1 MVASNESSGDGF
13 DSVQPSGLPA
23 TGIGQGSFM
32 PHLLHE
38 LRNLLAPLQNSLHV
52 VRLSVDDTTKQAALA
67 IMDNQIQALRTLL
80 DNLAVIDQQTRLDT
94 VAGDA
99 TFELTDVLHSVVE
112 PARVRCAKWR
122 QTFDFIAPTGSLRL
136 RGSKSAIAHVLSA
149 LLENAAR
156 FTPEGGRIGF
166 DVMALGGEVRLSIRD
181 TGIGIPLEKV
191 PHIYSRVEAGL
202 ALHGEGPHLGV
213 SLLAA
218 TKIIGLHG
226 GRIVIASEGSGQGT
240 ECVIHLPLQRFE
252 ASSPGSRMLDF
263 ELPAFTN
270 SNTHARARVGPQRV
284 LVVDDNRAV
293 RESLSTI
300 VEELGHDVKSAADG
314 ADGLR
319 IAREWLPDLVL
330 LDIHLPGLNGYEVAR
345 ALRAQFASAD
355 MALIMI
361 GGEELNDA
369 SLRGARD
376 VGFDYCVDKMQ
387 TYDLLT
393 KLLPSR

>member
-1 MVASNESSGDGF
+1 MVAPNESSGDGF

-80 DNLAVIDQQTRLDT
+80 DNLAVIDQQTRLD
-94 VAGDA
+94 VVVGDD
-99 TFELTDVLHSVVE
+99 TFELTEVLDSVIE
-112 PARVRCAKWR
+112 LARARCAKWR
-122 QTFDFIAPTGSLRL
+122 QTFDFTAPTGALRL
-136 RGSKSAIAHVLSA
+136 HGTKSAITHVLNA

-156 FTPEGGRIGF
+156 FTPEGGHIRFG
-166 DVMALGGEVRLSIRD
+166 VVALGGEVRLSIRD
-181 TGIGIPLEKV
+181 TGIGIPLGKV

-202 ALHGEGPHLGV
+202 ARHGEGPHLGV

-218 TKIIGLHG
+218 AKIIGLHG
-226 GRIVIASEGSGQGT
+226 GRIVIASEGLDQGT
-240 ECVIHLPLQRFE
+240 ECVIHLPLQHVE
-252 ASSPGSRMLDF
+252 ASRRSGF
-263 ELPAFTN
+263 EPPVVPRAPTD
-270 SNTHARARVGPQRV
+270 ARARVGPRRV
-284 LVVDDNRAV
+284 LVIDDNRAV

-300 VEELGHDVKSAADG
+300 VEELGHDIKSAADG

-319 IAREWLPDLVL
+319 IAQEWRPDLVL